1 MRAGQ
6 EELLEPYA
14 EHFLTSAETLMD
26 TLGFHKAS
34 VVLEYGFPK
43 TLASPELI
51 ARLDQWLVDSPAPK
65 GAKRFVGEARDEM
78 ARALAAQERDAK

>member
-1 MRAGQ
+1 
-6 EELLEPYA
+6 
-14 EHFLTSAETLMD
+14 
-26 TLGFHKAS
+26 